1 MRLTQRKRP
10 MTHARLP
17 ILLLAFAGSALV
29 AQPARAATQNAAVS
43 ANVLKPLT
51 LEALQN
57 LDLGTITLGPGTWSG
72 ATMGISRGGLVAC
85 TTARLTCTGAPRVAR
100 YKVTG
105 SNKQV
110 VRISAPSVILV
121 NQADPSK
128 TLTMTVDSLGTVT
141 LTSSGQPGNNFDLG
155 GTITLNS
162 TTATGDYQGTFN
174 VTVDYQ

>member
-1 MRLTQRKRP
+1 MTPHVRRLLIV
-10 MTHARLP
+10 AAAAALLP
-17 ILLLAFAGSALV
+17 APG
-29 AQPARAATQNAAVS
+29 RAATQNAAVS

-57 LDLGTITLGPGTWSG
+57 LDLGTIILGLGSWSNATVGISSAGLFSCASPNLVCSG
-72 ATMGISRGGLVAC
+72 A
-85 TTARLTCTGAPRVAR
+85 PHVAR

-110 VRISAPSVILV
+110 VRITAPSVTLI
-121 NQADPSK
+121 NQADPTK
-128 TLTMTVDSLGTVT
+128 TLTMTVDNPGTVT

-155 GTITLNS
+155 GTIVLDS
-162 TTATGDYQGTFN
+162 TTATGTYRGTFA